1 MIIAPNDHWH
11 WHYDHQADRLMLDLS
26 EQMLF
31 ATEYCGKQLVPAAFN
46 HAPFCVDDAA
56 LYYHLMECTQELNW
70 SAPHQV
76 QLVLNAIAVT
86 RFYKPLMPQSWFFSE
101 LAGYMPEAG
110 ELVEMVTAHASG
122 EFLVIEAGEQASVCL
137 CLSDDLVLTTSKSL
151 PHFGVIKVMNNRMRR
166 RHRQPQSYLQ
176 AG

>member
-11 WHYDHQADRLMLDLS
+11 WRYDHQADRLMLDLS

-31 ATEYCGKQLVPAAFN
+31 ATEYCGKQLVPAAFT

-56 LYYHLMECTQELNW
+56 LYYQLMERTQDLAW
-70 SAPHQV
+70 SVPHQV

-86 RFYKPLMPQSWFFSE
+86 RFYKPLMPQSWFFAE
-101 LAGYMPEAG
+101 QEGVMVEAG
-110 ELVEMVTAHASG
+110 LLVEMVTPHGRG

-151 PHFGVIKVMNNRMRR
+151 PRFGVIKVMNNRMSL
-166 RHRQPQSYLQ
+166 RQRPQQDYRQ